1 MSLTRD
7 IVATYRRPSQVV
19 RRFLSQGRNEVRA
32 LLFLM
37 IAGALIFVASAPF
50 QAREA
55 QISPDGP
62 LAVRLYWSAFLWVF
76 IMPLLMYAFAAII
89 WLLSR
94 VAGRRITGFEIRMTL
109 FWALLAS
116 TPIILLLGL
125 VAGMIGEGIQLQVTA
140 LLWLCVFG
148 WFWISGLLTAEGTVA

>member
-55 QISPDGP
+55 LISPDGP